1 MSKQP
6 SLIPSAR
13 RRDDLARR
21 LAAVAVAGA
30 LALVAT
36 ACGDGDSDTSTA
48 TSSAAGLAE
57 SSAGSD
63 PEADESP
70 DATEEPDGADAES
83 DDTTDDDTT
92 EDSDATDDGDDSA
105 AGSGSG
111 DGFVSPSEV
120 LVPDPS
126 AGVPDA
132 LEAAQSAGEIRNLV
146 IDVYGPTDD
155 VPAEINRL
163 AQVTTDLPTPD
174 GADIVEFG
182 VVYTL
187 ARSEF
192 QTDSTTVDILV
203 HVPGGDLDGTFEEY
217 RSALTDAGWPESG
230 AGESSEE
237 DSRQRY
243 VTFTDPDED
252 TGFYGIDIAVIEQE
266 DVPGVVVAHK
276 IRALLDSDEV
286 TTARAHIDALAP
298 LRGDLPLLD
307 GGEYAQATL
316 RSFLSLFG
324 FAPSLS
330 FSETRELKGTGGSVA
345 PEVLAAIE
353 GSGWVV
359 NEEFSPVD
367 PGEAA
372 QALADGDSISL
383 VGQDDP
389 DAQATVLLADYDE
402 DDGAVTVTI
411 NRTSFSLGND

>member
-6 SLIPSAR
+6 SLIPTAR
-13 RRDDLARR
+13 RRDPRARR
-21 LAAVAVAGA
+21 LMAVAVACA
-30 LALVAT
+30 LALVTA
-36 ACGDGDSDTSTA
+36 ACGDGDSDTATG

-63 PEADESP
+63 PEGDESP
-70 DATEEPDGADAES
+70 DANEEPGDADAEN
-83 DDTTDDDTT
+83 DDTTGDGETA
-92 EDSDATDDGDDSA
+92 DATDDDSDDSD

-126 AGVPDA
+126 AGVPES
-132 LEAAQSAGEIRNLV
+132 LETAQSAGEIRNLV

-192 QTDSTTVDILV
+192 QSDSTTVDILV
-203 HVPGGDLDGTFEEY
+203 HVPGGDLDGTFEVY

-230 AGESSEE
+230 AGESSED
-237 DSRQRY
+237 DSRRRY
-243 VTFTDPDED
+243 VTFTDPDDD
-252 TGFYGIDIAVIEQE
+252 TGFYGIDIAVIEQD

-276 IRALLDSDEV
+276 IRSLLDGDEV

-345 PEVLAAIE
+345 PEVVAAIE

-359 NEEFSPVD
+359 NEEFSPAD

-372 QALADGDSISL
+372 QALVDGDSLQL